1 MLVAQEHRGR
11 GVGKQ
16 LMRTTLDYCGRSGI
30 AEVKLDATP
39 AGRNLVPIAR
49 ASGERRGH
57 IAALPSKQIVRH
69 DTKSSGNSPT
79 GIHYCSARSAGSCRN
94 GLFWICR
101 ECAETC
107 T

>member
-1 MLVAQEHRGR
+1 M
-11 GVGKQ
+11 Q
-16 LMRTTLDYCGRSGI
+16 LLL
-30 AEVKLDATP
+30 AETFSRL
-39 AGRNLVPIAR
+39 R

-69 DTKSSGNSPT
+69 DTKSSGSSPA